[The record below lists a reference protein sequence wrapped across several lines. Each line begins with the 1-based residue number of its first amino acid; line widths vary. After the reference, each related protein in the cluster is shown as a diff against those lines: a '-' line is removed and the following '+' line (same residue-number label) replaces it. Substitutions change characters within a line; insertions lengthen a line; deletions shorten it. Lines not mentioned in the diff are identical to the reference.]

1 MGELSKLFNIGTTV
15 EKQLNEVGIMTESEL
30 KNVGAKEAWLRIQM
44 IDESACIHRL
54 LALEGG
60 IRGIKKA
67 ELPAEVKMD
76 LKQFY
81 NEHKL

>member
-1 MGELSKLFNIGTTV
+1 MGELSKLYNIGITV
-15 EKQLNEVGIMTESEL
+15 EKQLNEVGIMTEAEL

-60 IRGIKKA
+60 IRGIKKT
-67 ELPAEVKMD
+67 ELPEEVKMD

-81 NEHKL
+81 NEHKI

>member
-1 MGELSKLFNIGTTV
+1 MGELSNLFNIGTTV
-15 EKQLNEVGIMTESEL
+15 EKQLNEVGIMNEAEL

-44 IDESACIHRL
+44 IDESACINRL

-60 IRGIKKA
+60 IRGIKKT
-67 ELPAEVKMD
+67 ELPAEVKTD